1 MVSYLNHG
9 GDKPGGGRGHGL
21 EPAPGAAGGG
31 AYNPHKWF
39 PIYSTE
45 GIILEVDGARDSNL
59 PLEQLEE
66 EFIIFI
72 NGFLF
77 SPQRG

>member
-1 MVSYLNHG
+1 MDGSSASDL
-9 GDKPGGGRGHGL
+9 PL
-21 EPAPGAAGGG
+21 EQLEEEFIIFINGFLFSP
-31 AYNPHKWF
+31 
-39 PIYSTE
+39 E
-45 GIILEVDGARDSNL
+45 GINLEVDGATDSNL

-77 SPQRG
+77 KPRRG